1 MSDIDDDEDS
11 LSFYLKNKEKDN
23 DKDSEEIE
31 KEKEL
36 DIEKEKK
43 EEEEILNRYEKIGNL
58 TDIKSIKE
66 SEMTKNYDDKG
77 NKYYN
82 EYQFLKILGKGS
94 FSKVKLVM
102 KDDQKYAM
110 KIINKKELKKRKIFK
125 QDQDG
130 NVIVTNL
137 LKDAL
142 KEIAILKKLNH
153 PNIIKLYEILHNY
166 QKEKIYLI
174 MEYAE
179 YGDIVEYN
187 EKNEIFSI
195 NKHIS
200 ELYDKIKDKER
211 SFNDTKYYKEED
223 IRSFCKYILLGLD
236 YLHKNGIIHHDIKPN
251 NILLCKKGICKI
263 TDFNFSSILDNLNVD
278 NIGKNV
284 DSADNFM
291 APETIG
297 DIDDENEEGNN
308 ENNENNKNNDNNEN
322 NKKNENNENNKKNDN
337 NENKTFKGK
346 PLDIWALGV
355 TLYIMAYL
363 KFPFD
368 SDKGIFDL
376 YKKIKNE
383 KVQFPK
389 EPFYTRKLKFLIEK
403 CLEKD
408 PEKRKTTEEILK
420 MCVLHK
426 YESIDKYK
434 PIFNKKNIEI
444 DISVEEL
451 CLTLDF
457 FHNECNAV
465 FENPKDKNKPI
476 ICRYKKNLIKFELP
490 KDRSLNKVTLKQNI
504 RYIPIKPTFI
514 EPIIKQ
520 DKNIE
525 KSNIVVHKKNPSN
538 IMIRATTITEKV
550 IGVGE
555 GKPIIEKKIITIN
568 KDGKTISSKEI
579 TKILNNN
586 LVKIEG
592 EEEENGKIALQ
603 KFITDK

>member
-1 MSDIDDDEDS
+1 MSEIDDDEDS
-11 LSFYLKNKEKDN
+11 LSFYLKNKEKNN
-23 DKDSEEIE
+23 DKDNSE

-36 DIEKEKK
+36 DIEKDKK
-43 EEEEILNRYEKIGNL
+43 EEEEIFNRYEKIGNL

-66 SEMTKNYDDKG
+66 SEMTKNYDAQG

-82 EYQFLKILGKGS
+82 EYKFLKILGKGS
-94 FSKVKLVM
+94 YSKVKLVM

-110 KIINKKELKKRKIFK
+110 KIINKKELKKKKIFK

-187 EKNEIFSI
+187 ERDEIFSI

-200 ELYDKIKDKER
+200 EIYNKIKDKEK
-211 SFNDTKYYKEED
+211 SFNNLKYYKEED

-251 NILLCKKGICKI
+251 NILLCKKGVCKI

-291 APETIG
+291 APETIT
-297 DIDDENEEGNN
+297 DLDDENEEG
-308 ENNENNKNNDNNEN
+308 
-322 NKKNENNENNKKNDN
+322 NNENNKKNDN

-368 SDKGIFDL
+368 SDKGIIDL

-383 KVQFPK
+383 KVKFPK

-403 CLEKD
+403 CLEKV
-408 PEKRKTTEEILK
+408 PEKRKTTEELLK

-426 YESIDKYK
+426 FESVDKYK
-434 PIFNKKNIEI
+434 PIFKKRNVEI

-451 CLTLDF
+451 CMTLDF

-476 ICRYKKNLIKFELP
+476 ICKYQKSLIKFELP

-504 RYIPIKPTFI
+504 RYIPIKPAII

-520 DKNIE
+520 EPNIE
-525 KSNIVVHKKNPSN
+525 KTNIIVQKKNPGN
-538 IMIRATTITEKV
+538 IIIRATTITEKV
-550 IGVGE
+550 IGE
-555 GKPIIEKKIITIN
+555 EKPIIEKKIITIN
-568 KDGKTISSKEI
+568 KDGKNLDSKEI

-586 LVKIEG
+586 LIKVEG
-592 EEEENGKIALQ
+592 ENEENGKIILQ
-603 KFITDK
+603 KYISEK